1 VDGNGIPRVSYYY
14 ARSPDGSTSLDHL
27 MFAQLT
33 GPTWAKTSADPTS
46 GRGRYNSLALDIFG
60 SPQIAY
66 YDVTAKRLRIARRN
80 PLGVWSSQ
88 VVDSTAADPGRFNS
102 IAVDPTNS
110 LARISYVAA
119 TTLKVRYAAYNGAT
133 WSIEDVD
140 GIGQV
145 NSASTTSLRLDS
157 SGNPHISYYN
167 ATLGALLYASKSGVG
182 PWVVDTVD
190 TGGDV
195 GGYSSLVLDDQD
207 RPVISYYDA
216 TNQAL
221 KIAYGGYPD
230 GDSDGIPDTFDV
242 CPSNPDCNGN
252 GIVDGLEGGTLQGVA
267 PTRLRDE
274 PIFGCGSIGPFSG
287 GGSGGGSPPIDLL
300 FLLGPAAYLWRR
312 RKNSF
317 RA

>member
-1 VDGNGIPRVSYYY
+1 V
-14 ARSPDGSTSLDHL
+14 
-27 MFAQLT
+27 
-33 GPTWAKTSADPTS
+33 
-46 GRGRYNSLALDIFG
+46 
-60 SPQIAY
+60 
-66 YDVTAKRLRIARRN
+66 KRLRIARRN

-88 VVDSTAADPGRFNS
+88 VVDSTASDPGRFNS

-145 NSASTTSLRLDS
+145 TGASTTSLRLDS

-167 ATLGALLYASKSGVG
+167 ATAKVLLYASKNGGG
-182 PWVVDTVD
+182 PWAVDTVD

-230 GDSDGIPDTFDV
+230 DDGDGIPNTFDV
-242 CPSNPDCNGN
+242 CPSDPDCNGN
-252 GIVDGLEGGTLQGVA
+252 GIVDGKEGGILQGAAV
-267 PTRLRDE
+267 TRLKDE
-274 PIFGCGSIGPFSG
+274 PIFGCGSIGPFTG
-287 GGSGGGSPPIDLL
+287 GGSGGGAPPADLL
-300 FLLGPAAYLWRR
+300 FLLGPAAYLWLRR
-312 RKNSF
+312 RVV
-317 RA
+317 RG